1 MNSKKESI
9 IGRMLLPFSYLLII
23 SVLAFNIY
31 LVERVSKLSIT
42 VEHQQ
47 NRIADLENVFGTR
60 KYEGN
65 DNIISKTE
73 QEIRASKGNE
83 LRGSARR
90 SENSKIT
97 WATKLSEEMNKTKA
111 ATKMED
117 AKVFWVTTWYE
128 YQYIICKSP
137 GLFLIL
143 LDFLMVSTKFFVKWP
158 LQRDVKSKFD
168 QL

>member
-117 AKVFWVTTWYE
+117 AKVF
-128 YQYIICKSP
+128 
-137 GLFLIL
+137 
-143 LDFLMVSTKFFVKWP
+143 
-158 LQRDVKSKFD
+158 
-168 QL
+168 